1 MHQGETNMNENGLMS
16 SQMKLSDYLIAY
28 LKKVGVR
35 HLFGIPGDLVIKL
48 FMKLGDPS
56 GLDLITLSHEPG
68 VGFAADGYSRS
79 TGKIGVAC
87 VTYGAGGHNMVNAI
101 AGAFSEKLPILVIS
115 GGPGEDERKL
125 GVLIHHQ
132 AKEVESQYRIYR
144 EVTCSAKVLSNNDQA
159 ASEIDEVVQTMM
171 QERRPGYLEIHRD
184 IVDLPITVPDRIR
197 GWDGRFI
204 PSQSD
209 AGKVVEAARDVAIRL
224 QSAKRPILIIG
235 IEINRFGLTHDV
247 VRLAEGLGIPVLTN
261 LLAKGAFPMDH
272 PLSMGVHIGSLS
284 HPAIHQR
291 VEQADLVLSLGTL
304 LTDVDLG
311 NQPPSIPRE
320 KSIWAIEHR
329 VHVSFHTYTHV
340 HITDFIQALL
350 KTSLP
355 HFNEKVNYYDNLPEP
370 AVPTRDRSPDNPI
383 EMAQVVAEV
392 NRFLNGRNDFMV
404 VAESG
409 DSVFAG
415 LDIKVCSG
423 PDAARGG
430 IYMAQGY
437 YSSMGFAVPAA
448 LGAQIGTGV
457 RPLVLCGDGAFQMT
471 GQEIAQ
477 APRYGLN
484 PIILLFNNQGWGLF
498 RPIAADPRL
507 LSIPNWPCTELA
519 KLWGGVGIQVK
530 TARELKEALALADQT
545 TSFVIIEV
553 LIAPNDLSPV
563 AKKYIELAGRKAKIG
578 NQ

>member
-1 MHQGETNMNENGLMS
+1 M
-16 SQMKLSDYLIAY
+16 
-28 LKKVGVR
+28 GV
-35 HLFGIPGDLVIKL
+35 V
-48 FMKLGDPS
+48 
-56 GLDLITLSHEPG
+56 
-68 VGFAADGYSRS
+68 
-79 TGKIGVAC
+79 C
-87 VTYGAGGHNMVNAI
+87 VTYGAGGHNMVNPI

-132 AKEVESQYRIYR
+132 AKEVESQYHIYK
-144 EVTCSAKVLSNNDQA
+144 EVTCAAKIISNNNRA
-159 ASEIDEVVQTMM
+159 ASDIDEVIQTMM

-184 IVDLPITVPDRIR
+184 MVDLEISVPDQIR
-197 GWDGRFI
+197 GWDGHFQRTV
-204 PSQSD
+204 SD
-209 AGKVVEAARDVAIRL
+209 AGKVVEAARDVAARL
-224 QSAKRPILIIG
+224 QQAKRPVLIVG
-235 IEINRFGLTHDV
+235 IEVNRFGLMNEV

-272 PLSMGVHIGSLS
+272 PLSMGVHMGSLS
-284 HPAIHQR
+284 HSAIHNL

-320 KSIWAIEHR
+320 KSIWAVEHR
-329 VHVSFHTYTHV
+329 VHVSFHTYTNV
-340 HITDFIQALL
+340 HIADFVQALL
-350 KTSLP
+350 KAKLP
-355 HFNEKVNYYDNLPEP
+355 CFEEKVTYYDNLPEP
-370 AVPTRDRSPDNPI
+370 SKGTESDPIGMAVVI
-383 EMAQVVAEV
+383 AEI
-392 NRFLNGRNDFMV
+392 NQFLHGRNDFLI

-415 LDIKVCSG
+415 LDIKVCG
-423 PDAARGG
+423 GG

-498 RPIAADPRL
+498 RPIVTDPTL
-507 LSIPNWPCTELA
+507 LSIPNWPCAELA
-519 KLWGGVGIQVK
+519 RLWGGVGLQAK
-530 TARELKEALALADQT
+530 TAIELREALAIADKAA
-545 TSFVIIEV
+545 SFVIIE
-553 LIAPNDLSPV
+553 IAIQPNDLSPV
-563 AKKYIELAGRKAKIG
+563 ATKYIELAGKKANMEGK
-578 NQ
+578 